1 MWGHF
6 AGQRQREDGVG
17 ARAADVQVGD
27 AHAAVGE
34 TFVDEREGRGGG
46 GHGENGQILHCDDAV
61 LRGPFAEKWR

>member
-17 ARAADVQVGD
+17 ARAADVQVGH

-34 TFVDEREGRGGG
+34 TFVDESEGGG
-46 GHGENGQILHCDDAV
+46 CRGHWLDG
-61 LRGPFAEKWR
+61 